1 MLNIYQAFPKLVS
14 APTNGNITAGKTI
27 TLLTPGSIVKPADGS
42 SQIYGAFITVTGP
55 VFVPATAVDGGFTVT
70 VPTAP
75 EGTAPIS
82 GQTYVVLTGCNT
94 TVTDE
99 TVAAGPAVF
108 EVGPL

>member
-1 MLNIYQAFPKLVS
+1 MAIRSSTALSLRLLARSSLRKYFCWVS
-14 APTNGNITAGKTI
+14 VLDER
-27 TLLTPGSIVKPADGS
+27 LLIQSYS
-42 SQIYGAFITVTGP
+42 
-55 VFVPATAVDGGFTVT
+55 ATAVDGGFTLT

-75 EGTAPIS
+75 NGTAPIS

-94 TVTDE
+94 TVSDD

>member
-1 MLNIYQAFPKLVS
+1 
-14 APTNGNITAGKTI
+14 
-27 TLLTPGSIVKPADGS
+27 LTPGSIVTPAVAG

-55 VFVPATAVDGGFTVT
+55 VFAPATAVTGGFTLT
-70 VPTAP
+70 VPMAP
-75 EGTAPIS
+75 NDTAPIS

-99 TVAAGPAVF
+99 TVAAGPAAF

>member
-1 MLNIYQAFPKLVS
+1 MKL
-14 APTNGNITAGKTI
+14 K
-27 TLLTPGSIVKPADGS
+27 LTKYNS
-42 SQIYGAFITVTGP
+42 VTP
-55 VFVPATAVDGGFTVT
+55 VDGGFSLT

-75 EGTAPIS
+75 NGTAPIS

-94 TVTDE
+94 TVTDD